1 MSKQAK
7 QQETLHHLRGLRH
20 QSDEQARY
28 ALEILERER
37 GKQVVSE
44 ALAVL
49 TQTPISQARPILL
62 RLYAYY
68 NEAGV
73 KRDVGGDLRMALL
86 GALLPLAD
94 TRDQTLAERAATTY
108 EFLPP
113 TREECAGG
121 LRAAGLILLHNLD
134 PVLAGY
140 HGTRLLV
147 DASTSRMSGEPAVSA
162 ARLLAGQGQLLPLY
176 SYLFAQHGSHAE
188 VEAECLRH
196 LAKAPVEIVKTVLSH
211 YSVSISI
218 GTGIP
223 VPRYETKGDVVLL
236 GLFDLVLAFP
246 ASSICLSF
254 LEAFLRETQRNEVY
268 HAVLS
273 TIIAAHAPQPQKV
286 VLQVAR
292 DERRAE
298 KIDCLLSA
306 LALAQ
311 HDPATRHVIQELQ
324 RQKAQGGQLGP

>member
-1 MSKQAK
+1 MSKQSK
-7 QQETLHHLRGLRH
+7 QQEILHHLRALR
-20 QSDEQARY
+20 QQPDEQARY

-49 TQTPISQARPILL
+49 TQTPILQARPILL
-62 RLYAYY
+62 QLYASYD
-68 NEAGV
+68 EAGV
-73 KRDVGGDLRMALL
+73 KRDAGGDLRMALL

-94 TRDQTLAERAATTY
+94 MRDQTLAERAATTY

-147 DASTSRMSGEPAVSA
+147 DTSTSRMSGEPAVSA
-162 ARLLAGQGQLLPLY
+162 ARLLAEQGQLLPLY

-188 VEAECLRH
+188 VEAECLRR
-196 LAKAPVEIVKTVLSH
+196 LARAPVEIMKTVLSH
-211 YSVSISI
+211 YSVPISI
-218 GTGIP
+218 GTGVP

-236 GLFDLVLAFP
+236 GLCDLVLAFP
-246 ASSICLSF
+246 TSSICLSF
-254 LEAFLRETQRNEVY
+254 LETFLRETQRHEMY

-298 KIDCLLSA
+298 KIDCLLSV

-311 HDPATRHVIQELQ
+311 HDPATKHVIQELQ
-324 RQKAQGGQLGP
+324 RQKAQGGQVEP